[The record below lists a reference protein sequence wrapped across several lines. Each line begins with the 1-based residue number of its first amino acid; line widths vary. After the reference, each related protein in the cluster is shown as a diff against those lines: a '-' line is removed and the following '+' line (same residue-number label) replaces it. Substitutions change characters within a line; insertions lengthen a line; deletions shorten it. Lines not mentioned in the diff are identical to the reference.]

1 MELKDKLEKFA
12 ERIANLKDTI
22 QTEEATKHS
31 LVLPFFQILGYDI
44 FEPNIVVP
52 EFTADVGI
60 KKGEKL
66 DYAIMHD
73 CNPFVI
79 V

>member
-31 LVLPFFQILGYDI
+31 LVLPFFQI
-44 FEPNIVVP
+44 
-52 EFTADVGI
+52 
-60 KKGEKL
+60 
-66 DYAIMHD
+66 
-73 CNPFVI
+73 
-79 V
+79 